1 MGRGWKFEVAS
12 PIWDDNLE
20 DRSWSAVNESVV
32 VEADET
38 RVIEERMSTSRPMSV
53 ARSSLSFSSCSRLNR
68 HSCLVSSTGR
78 YPKDTTAF
86 CNLFTNE
93 TTAVNADWI
102 ACSVDEADS
111 LVVRELGG
119 KRDVG

>member
-1 MGRGWKFEVAS
+1 MGCEFVCVSLSWEDS
-12 PIWDDNLE
+12 LE
-20 DRSWSAVNESVV
+20 DRSWSAINESAV

-38 RVIEERMSTSRPMSV
+38 RLIEERMSTSRPMSV

-68 HSCLVSSTGR
+68 HSCLVSSTGM

-93 TTAVNADWI
+93 TTAVNADWM
-102 ACSVDEADS
+102 ACSVDDADS
-111 LVVRELGG
+111 RAVRKLFG
-119 KRDVG
+119 KSDVG